1 MKSIKE
7 KKRFNLKNKINAI
20 SLIGLIV
27 ILSFV
32 SLTEIE
38 KNFTKILDN
47 EKNEEIIKM
56 QSDIEKENNNI
67 SKFSRLFLEQKD
79 FNKNNKGF
87 DLIYKYKYE
96 NSKNIAYDA
105 STILFNYTMIFD
117 ESKNIIKIYDIE
129 YKSKKDENIRFD
141 YTAPRF
147 YIIPP
152 ENANNFFMTFD
163 IATKKFNDLN
173 FKNNNFLDEKKYTKK
188 YERLKNNVLTVVYIS
203 YLYALAIIILVT
215 CSGRKDY
222 YRSTKKSFLK
232 FLNYNKLNYNF
243 KNRIEKT
250 KSIKTKKT
258 RKNENISSY
267 LIELSK
273 EKENIKNKEIKKIEI
288 MVEND

>member
-7 KKRFNLKNKINAI
+7 KKRLNLKNKINAI

-27 ILSFV
+27 ILSFI

-38 KNFTKILDN
+38 NNFTKILDN
-47 EKNEEIIKM
+47 EKNKEIIKM

-129 YKSKKDENIRFD
+129 YKSKKDENIGFD

-147 YIIPP
+147 YIMPP

-215 CSGRKDY
+215 CRGRKDY

-243 KNRIEKT
+243 KNIIEKI
-250 KSIKTKKT
+250 KSIKKKKPE
-258 RKNENISSY
+258 R
-267 LIELSK
+267 
-273 EKENIKNKEIKKIEI
+273 KKIYHRI
-288 MVEND
+288 